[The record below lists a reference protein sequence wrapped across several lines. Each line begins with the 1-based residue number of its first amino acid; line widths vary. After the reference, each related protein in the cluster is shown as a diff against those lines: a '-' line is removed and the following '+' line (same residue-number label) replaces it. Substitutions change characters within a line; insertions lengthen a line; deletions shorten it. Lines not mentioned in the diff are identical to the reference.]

1 MNLMSYSDIATR
13 PKETLAD
20 SRLLLILFVV
30 NATFAATSVFFWAFL
45 SLFVAE
51 PIQWATWR
59 GVGSRPEL
67 FDYPFIVLWLL
78 PAAGIGAGW
87 IAKRAHQHRSACWL
101 AFLPVILLGLV
112 FGWYYLMPPEWR

>member
-1 MNLMSYSDIATR
+1 MSLLTYAEITSTR
-13 PKETLAD
+13 KETVAD
-20 SRLLLILFVV
+20 ARVLLILFVV
-30 NATFAATSVFFWAFL
+30 NATFAVSTVFFWAFL

-59 GVGSRPEL
+59 GVGSRPDL

-87 IAKRAHQHRSACWL
+87 IAKRAGQHRLACWL
-101 AFLPVILLGLV
+101 ALMPIILLGLV
-112 FGWYYLMPPEWR
+112 FGWFYLMPPEWR